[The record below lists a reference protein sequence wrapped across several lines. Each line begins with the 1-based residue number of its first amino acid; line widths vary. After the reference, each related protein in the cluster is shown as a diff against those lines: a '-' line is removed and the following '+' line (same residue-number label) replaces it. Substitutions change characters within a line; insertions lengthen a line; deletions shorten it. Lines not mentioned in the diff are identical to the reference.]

1 MKNSLSI
8 LDKICGLMEL
18 TTMYS
23 LEAIKEKYIKTFN
36 DVEGSK
42 KIAVILR
49 TENKKVNSKVCKV
62 QIENR
67 LYYKLNDNFNFDDQK
82 AIVETKTTLRLAQVI
97 YSMIH
102 KQNLEVLDK
111 WLNEDLIKKIDMI
124 IESKLKQELRNE
136 VAPAIEKSISDKIKQ
151 SKGQFKKLILELISD
166 IIKVTESEG

>member
-18 TTMYS
+18 TAIYP
-23 LEAIKEKYIKTFN
+23 LETIKEKYIKTFN
-36 DVEGSK
+36 DVESSK
-42 KIAVILR
+42 KIAAILR
-49 TENKKVNSKVCKV
+49 AESKKVNAKVCKV
-62 QIENR
+62 QIQDR
-67 LYYKLNDNFNFDDQK
+67 LYYKLNDDFNFDDQK
-82 AIVETKTTLRLAQVI
+82 AIVEIETTLRLAQVI

-124 IESKLKQELRNE
+124 IESKLKRELRNE

-166 IIKVTESEG
+166 IIKVTESGG

>member
-18 TTMYS
+18 TTIYP
-23 LEAIKEKYIKTFN
+23 LETIKEKYIKTFN

-82 AIVETKTTLRLAQVI
+82 AIVETETTLRLAQVI

>member
-18 TTMYS
+18 TAIYP
-23 LEAIKEKYIKTFN
+23 LEIIKEKYIKTFN

-67 LYYKLNDNFNFDDQK
+67 QYYKLNDNFNFDDQK
-82 AIVETKTTLRLAQVI
+82 AIVETETTLRLAQVI